1 MRISD
6 GSSDVCS
13 SDLLG
18 GYVGVAEGHG
28 LGHVRRVAKAC
39 GGSKRILAGLFID
52 RGPGPLPHP
61 ASHVQYTEW
70 EAGWGSGPGPHLTD
84 HQCPSF
90 PKSKPPSAACVP
102 CSTGNESRASRRG
115 GPICGARS
123 RRTDEHTSELTSLMR
138 LS

>member
-70 EAGWGSGPGPHLTD
+70 EAGLGSGPGPHLTD
-84 HQCPSF
+84 HPCPSF
-90 PKSKPPSAACVP
+90 PKSNQPSPPSVP
-102 CSTGNESRASRRG
+102 CPSAHPSRPSPRC
-115 GPICGARS
+115 GPF
-123 RRTDEHTSELTSLMR
+123 SLLHLPTHLQR
-138 LS
+138 